1 MASAGSRPVLYVI
14 ACGAPPA
21 AQLPDF
27 VGSAQAQGWDACVI
41 VTPDGAKFADAGHL
55 ARLTGHP
62 VRVQYKRPDE
72 PDVLPPADAFVIA
85 PATFNTVNKLAHGT
99 SDTLALGLVNEAVGS
114 GVPVIAVPWPNAHL
128 ARHPI
133 FQRSV
138 AALREWGIKV
148 ILNPARLPHAGDEP
162 AVFPWEEL
170 CADLAMLQT
179 AADRSAG
186 R

>member
-1 MASAGSRPVLYVI
+1 MTSAGSRAVLYVI

-27 VGSAQAQGWDACVI
+27 VGSAQAQGWDVCVV
-41 VTPDGAKFADAGHL
+41 VTPDGAKFADVGHL

-62 VRVQYKRPDE
+62 VRIHYKHPDE
-72 PDVLPPADAFVIA
+72 PDVLPPAAAFVVA
-85 PATFNTVNKLAHGT
+85 PATFNTVNKLAHGI

-114 GVPVIAVPWPNAHL
+114 GVPV
-128 ARHPI
+128 
-133 FQRSV
+133 SV
-138 AALREWGIKV
+138 TALREWGIRV
-148 ILNPARLPHAGDEP
+148 ILNPAGLPHASGKP

-170 CADLAMLQT
+170 RAGLAGFVP
-179 AADRSAG
+179 AADRPAG